1 LIVARRNDKMLKIVI
16 WVVVVMMVLTM
27 IAALAPVF
35 T

>member
-1 LIVARRNDKMLKIVI
+1 VARRNDKMLKIVI

>member
-1 LIVARRNDKMLKIVI
+1 LIVARRTDKMLKIVI